1 MVFSSV
7 TFLFFFFPITLA
19 VFFIFRNRP
28 AGRNVYL
35 LIVSLIFYFWDEKA
49 YTILLVAFMAMNY
62 GFGLLI
68 SRGGERR
75 KLYLVISIVLNTL
88 PLVFFK
94 YTGFFVTNINAL
106 LGVLGTAP
114 LPVPRLKLPV
124 GLSFYTFQILTYCI
138 DIYRGK
144 IQAEKNPVNLGL
156 FMALYPKVLQGPI
169 ENYHHMAP
177 QIAERRVT
185 SADFAE
191 GVRRV
196 IMGLAKKAL
205 IANVLGTPVDKIFS
219 IPTQDLSAGVAWLGA
234 AGYVLQIVW
243 DLIAYNDIAIG
254 LGKMF
259 GFTFMENF
267 NFPLTARS
275 VGDFWNRNHITLT
288 KWFREYLY
296 IPLGGNRVPKARAY
310 LNVLI
315 IFLISGLWHGAAWS
329 FVIWGMCHGIFSCF
343 EKATNKITERVWR
356 PLGHLY
362 FLMFH
367 CTTMVFFKVGVLSDA
382 GSYISTMYGI
392 HRPAVARYTMFQF
405 FSNSDTLIALALAL
419 LGSVPL
425 VPYLKTRIEGFI
437 NSRTGAARSTLSI
450 AYSTAQ
456 VAFLAAVL
464 FLSVMA
470 LASDTYTPFL
480 YRQF

>member
-7 TFLFFFFPITLA
+7 TFLFFFFPITIA
-19 VFFIFRNRP
+19 IFFIFRNRP
-28 AGRNVYL
+28 LGRNVYL

-49 YTILLVAFMAMNY
+49 YTILLVAFIAVNY
-62 GFGLLI
+62 YFGILI
-68 SRGGERR
+68 ARGGERR
-75 KLYLVISIVLNTL
+75 KMYLVISIVLNTL

-94 YTGFFVTNINAL
+94 YTGFFVSNINAL
-106 LGVLGTAP
+106 LALAGAAP
-114 LPVPRLKLPV
+114 FTVPRLKLPV

-144 IQAEKNPVNLGL
+144 IKAERNPVNLGL
-156 FMALYPKVLQGPI
+156 FVALYPKVLQGPI

-177 QIAERRVT
+177 QIADRHVT
-185 SADFAE
+185 RADFAE

-219 IPTQDLSAGVAWLGA
+219 IPVHDLSAGVAWLGA

-259 GFTFMENF
+259 GFKFMENF
-267 NFPLTARS
+267 NYPLTARS
-275 VGDFWNRNHITLT
+275 IGDFWNRNHITLT
-288 KWFREYLY
+288 RWFREYLY
-296 IPLGGNRVPKARAY
+296 IPLGGNRVGKARAY
-310 LNVLI
+310 FNVLI
-315 IFLISGLWHGAAWS
+315 IFFISGLWHGAAWS
-329 FVIWGMCHGIFSCF
+329 FVIWGMCHGIFSAF

-367 CTTMVFFKVGVLSDA
+367 CSTMILFKVSVLSDA
-382 GSYISTMYGI
+382 GSYLAAMYGI
-392 HRPAVARYTMFQF
+392 SRPAVARYTMFQF

-419 LGSVPL
+419 IGSVPL
-425 VPYLKTRIEGFI
+425 VPYLKSKVEGFI
-437 NSRTGAARSTLSI
+437 DAQTGTTHTAFSI
-450 AYSTAQ
+450 AYYAAQ
-456 VAFLAAVL
+456 AVFLAAVL
-464 FLSVMA
+464 FFSVMA